1 MICLV
6 KHVVQGVF
14 AWKVCE
20 NLGNVAFQPFFFL
33 SRYLDGFEF
42 NFLIRIFSE
51 NFSLSTPDTSH
62 NSLNFSWPFLVT
74 IKKHSEKLFFV
85 CSCLYSLSNSHIYL
99 KKLKTKKIIINK
111 FSFTCFIFYVF
122 KKSTKVF
129 FFNNH
134 CQEKRQKIYA
144 VIKNAIEH

>member
-1 MICLV
+1 MWHFIMTSIWLNFYDLFGEACGTGSVRV
-6 KHVVQGVF
+6 KGV
-14 AWKVCE
+14 W
-20 NLGNVAFQPFFFL
+20 NLGNVAFKTFFFL

-42 NFLIRIFSE
+42 NFSIRIFSE
-51 NFSLSTPDTSH
+51 NFSLSTPETSH
-62 NSLNFSWPFLVT
+62 NSLNLT

-99 KKLKTKKIIINK
+99 KKLETKKIIINK

-129 FFNNH
+129 FF
-134 CQEKRQKIYA
+134 Q
-144 VIKNAIEH
+144 